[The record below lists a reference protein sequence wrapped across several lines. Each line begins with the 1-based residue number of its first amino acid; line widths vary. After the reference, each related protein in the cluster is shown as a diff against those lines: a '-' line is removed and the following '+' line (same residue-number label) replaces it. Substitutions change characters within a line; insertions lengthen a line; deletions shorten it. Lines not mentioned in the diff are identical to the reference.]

1 MSTHS
6 SILAWKKFHGRRNL
20 VGYSPQGLKESD
32 MSEHSRSPPHPS
44 LRLYCEETSMEC
56 VVSGIE
62 KSVAISNLLKAP
74 NPLPS
79 ALTKCAQKWAGL
91 RVGWGELPL
100 QNQGETHCS
109 GGPPGSKFN
118 PFVAEPKPPAP
129 AGSLSPA
136 CKEAPILVPRAESMA
151 IPDLVLPVPLSHRAV
166 IPAWYPH

>member
-56 VVSGIE
+56 VVSGTE

-79 ALTKCAQKWAGL
+79 ALTKCAQKWAGVKSG
-91 RVGWGELPL
+91 VGGAA
-100 QNQGETHCS
+100 T
-109 GGPPGSKFN
+109 
-118 PFVAEPKPPAP
+118 
-129 AGSLSPA
+129 
-136 CKEAPILVPRAESMA
+136 AESRGDSLFWGA
-151 IPDLVLPVPLSHRAV
+151 PRKQVQPLRCRTQAPCPSRQPQSRLQGSTHLSAQS
-166 IPAWYPH
+166 